1 MKRQILTFAAALAIT
16 AAPALF
22 AQSTL
27 NTTAPGPSQETKP
40 GQTNNNL
47 QNPGGNMQQPNQ
59 NGTFQEHGTVEGS
72 ANESVT
78 GTNDANNGTGT
89 STGVT
94 GTTGTPQNQNTGT
107 TTGTMSNGSTG
118 STTGT
123 TTGTTGT
130 MNNMD
135 NSGTTGSGTTGSY
148 SGSTGSSYNSTGTTG
163 TSGTSTGTSGSL
175 PRTASDL
182 PTVALA
188 GLLALI
194 AAFAVRVYS
203 KRNA

>member
-27 NTTAPGPSQETKP
+27 NTNAPGPSQETKP

-47 QNPGGNMQQPNQ
+47 QNPGSNMQQAAPNQ
-59 NGTFQEHGTVEGS
+59 HGTYQEHGTVQGTT
-72 ANESVT
+72 NESVT
-78 GTNDANNGTGT
+78 GTNDANSQTGT

-94 GTTGTPQNQNTGT
+94 GTTPTPDNTTTTT
-107 TTGTMSNGSTG
+107 TTGTMSNETPPAPAPAD
-118 STTGT
+118 T
-123 TTGTTGT
+123 TTGT
-130 MNNMD
+130 MNSTD
-135 NSGTTGSGTTGSY
+135 TTNSGTTGTYNSGTA
-148 SGSTGSSYNSTGTTG
+148 TTTDTT
-163 TSGTSTGTSGSL
+163 TSASL
-175 PRTASDL
+175 PKTASDL

-188 GLLALI
+188 GLLALC
-194 AAFAVRVYS
+194 AAFAVRFYS